1 MKPTTTIFN
10 IYSFAA
16 LLLMLLMMMMFLQYM
31 PCLSKPRGTRMIKD
45 LKGKQAFCKCTDHLI
60 RNVLRKLKEKWVMY
74 RNIHD
79 MLGNKHCSLKGQ
91 RARDVGFKQF
101 RCIYFFCRCAA
112 ELRELAMISV
122 SQ

>member
-60 RNVLRKLKEKWVMY
+60 RK
-74 RNIHD
+74 
-79 MLGNKHCSLKGQ
+79 
-91 RARDVGFKQF
+91 DVPKKIKVK
-101 RCIYFFCRCAA
+101 RVKI
-112 ELRELAMISV
+112 
-122 SQ
+122 

>member
-16 LLLMLLMMMMFLQYM
+16 LLMLMMMMMFLQYM
-31 PCLSKPRGTRMIKD
+31 SCLSKPRGTRMIKD

-60 RNVLRKLKEKWVMY
+60 RNVLRKLKEKWVMC

-79 MLGNKHCSLKGQ
+79 ML
-91 RARDVGFKQF
+91 A
-101 RCIYFFCRCAA
+101 
-112 ELRELAMISV
+112 ISIAI
-122 SQ
+122 